1 MTNYMRVMAT
11 INNTPVAIGLLHN
24 GIQLIVSDD
33 DSLYEIPLSEIDEE
47 FYTGI
52 DTAPLYDGC
61 IQYAFKKEDAR
72 DIADCI
78 NNEPFLQTTNAKV
91 VDDYKLSY

>member
-24 GIQLIVSDD
+24 GIQLTVSDD
-33 DSLYEIPLSEIDEE
+33 DSLYEIPVSEIDEE

-61 IQYAFKKEDAR
+61 IQYSFKKEDAR
-72 DIADCI
+72 DIADYI
-78 NNEPFLQTTNAKV
+78 NNESFLQTTNAKV
-91 VDDYKLSY
+91 VDDYKRSY